1 MTDAHPQLSEAEVS
15 AITELLGSRSGDDT
29 APAQTE
35 STPLSK
41 PWREVISQR
50 AYDFVV
56 RWETGGRAYYE
67 QVIKGRP
74 IWPGYASGITIGC
87 GFDLGYH
94 TNAQFEAQWGGRIPA
109 AEMERLRPTIGFKTV
124 DPNRAAKVTKAKAF
138 VQALK
143 DIVVDWDTAIAQ
155 FDDAKMPKLVGE
167 LYGALDH
174 LDRLHPHCRGALLS
188 LVFNRGSGGFTSD
201 GDRYREL
208 REIRRLMKAG
218 DAASFRKI
226 PAQLRSMRRIWGD
239 ASSLATRR
247 TEEAEL
253 FELGL
258 AEHDLMESI
267 ATLNAAPSLEGV
279 SGQLAEDHSDV
290 ETQSD
295 IGDDEGEAS
304 LETLISVIEGP
315 QPTLA
320 DVKWNSNDDEQPDY
334 HHLPKLAAGT
344 EFELTADDVEALI
357 SHNDFAVKPGLVIFG
372 LRGARIV
379 GADKR
384 EKVAAVT
391 IADQRP
397 DHRDYRCVIGVLD
410 RASKRLWAYKA
421 STVCNANSVLSG
433 YQKAKQGVFE
443 GNVLPTGCYTYT
455 VGIHRAGTTGE
466 IRGVLRLSQDSTG
479 ASTVIALRTIN
490 DVVYDRR
497 DFWHKCAPADN
508 IHPGRR
514 NTGFSSLGCL
524 TLPGDYKMSNKTH
537 SGLWADFRVALG
549 MGKTFAA
556 SDNGK
561 QYSLVLLTGQDAALA
576 ASLRQSGDLDD
587 AAKTKAALRR
597 LRFGSQG
604 AAVAALQQKLGLAPD
619 QTKLL
624 GPVTRAALI
633 ERQQQVKGWA
643 DGIVSPETEQALGLN
658 VLS

>member
-1 MTDAHPQLSEAEVS
+1 MHPQLTDADISTISEM
-15 AITELLGSRSGDDT
+15 LGSRSDDRILQSD
-29 APAQTE
+29 AE
-35 STPLSK
+35 STPLDQ
-41 PWREVISQR
+41 PWSEVISKR

-94 TNAQFEAQWGGRIPA
+94 TNAQFEAQWAGRIPQ
-109 AEMERLRPTIGFKTV
+109 AEMDRLRPTIGFKTV
-124 DPNRAAKVTKAKAF
+124 EPNKAAKVTKAKAF

-155 FDDAKMPKLVGE
+155 FDGAKMPKLVGE

-208 REIRRLMKAG
+208 REIRKLMKAG

-226 PAQLRSMRRIWGD
+226 PAQLRSMRRIWGEE
-239 ASSLATRR
+239 SSLSKRR
-247 TEEAEL
+247 SEEAEL

-258 AEHDLMESI
+258 SENELTESMAALM
-267 ATLNAAPSLEGV
+267 APPALEGAPGDLV
-279 SGQLAEDHSDV
+279 EDHRDV
-290 ETQSD
+290 QTQSD
-295 IGDDEGEAS
+295 IGDDDGEA
-304 LETLISVIEGP
+304 TPDALISISEAP

-334 HHLPKLAAGT
+334 HHLPKLPAGT
-344 EFELTADDVEALI
+344 EFELTADDIEALI
-357 SHNDFAVKPGLVIFG
+357 SFNEFAVQPGRMVFA

-410 RASKRLWAYKA
+410 RATKNLWAYKA

-433 YQKAKQGVFE
+433 YQKAQHGEFE

-455 VGIHRAGTTGE
+455 VGIHRAGTSGE

-514 NTGFSSLGCL
+514 ANGFSSLGCL

-549 MGKTFAA
+549 MGKTFAN
-556 SDNGK
+556 SDNGR
-561 QYSLVLLTGQDAALA
+561 QHSVMLVTGQDAALA
-576 ASLRQSGDLDD
+576 ASLRESGDMDD
-587 AAKTKAALRR
+587 AAKTKTALRR

-633 ERQQQVKGWA
+633 QRQQQVTGWA
-643 DGIVSPETEQALGLN
+643 DGIVSPETEQALGLS